1 MLAKSPMDEKI
12 AGVIASSVAA
22 MGYELVRVRLMGGET
37 PTLQIM
43 AERPDG
49 TMDVEACADLSRALS
64 AVLDV
69 EDPIDREYKLEI
81 SSPGI
86 DRPLTRLQDFVRYA
100 GYEAKLETRD
110 LIDGRKRFKGVLLG
124 VEGESVRLETSVEG
138 GLAAMALPFAAL
150 VDAKLVLTDA
160 LIAASLKGLGGPP
173 PALEDGA
180 LADGAEVVLGALD
193 AAGPD
198 APDLEIEASPLSAAA
213 DETNEASQESDAED
227 RVALVKKEGETGHG

>member
-12 AGVIASSVAA
+12 AVIVRPSVEA
-22 MGYELVRVRLMGGET
+22 MGLELVRVRLMGGET

-49 TMDVEACADLSRALS
+49 SMDVEACADLSRALS

-86 DRPLTRLQDFVRYA
+86 DRPLTRLKDFARHA

-110 LIDGRKRFKGVLLG
+110 LIDGRKRFKGVILG
-124 VEGESVRLETSVEG
+124 IEGEAVRLETTVEDG
-138 GLAAMALPFAAL
+138 VGEVALPFEAL
-150 VDAKLVLTDA
+150 ADAKLILTDA
-160 LIAASLKGLGGPP
+160 LIAASLKGQGGP
-173 PALEDGA
+173 AARGEDA
-180 LADGAEVVLGALD
+180 AAADGAEIDVSDLETEPAAPPED
-193 AAGPD
+193 AA
-198 APDLEIEASPLSAAA
+198 AP
-213 DETNEASQESDAED
+213 
-227 RVALVKKEGETGHG
+227 R